1 MNVVDP
7 ADIKAFLLI
16 HFVGLGGEKDDGNVA
31 RRGNVLESPADLIA
45 IHSGHRHI
53 KQDEIR
59 LLRAV
64 GDGQRLLAIGGNL
77 GPEESFSTPETTATL
92 VGVSSTIKT
101 SFLSGLD
108 IIRLEVVYQTGND
121 MRIAFTTATR
131 ECERDTRASSTF

>member
-1 MNVVDP
+1 M
-7 ADIKAFLLI
+7 I
-16 HFVGLGGEKDDGNVA
+16 GNIA

-45 IHSGHRHI
+45 IHSWHHHV

-77 GPEESFSTPETTATL
+77 GPEKILQHPGDDGNVGWRVVDNQNELLVAGSTS
-92 VGVSSTIKT
+92 V
-101 SFLSGLD
+101 
-108 IIRLEVVYQTGND
+108 RLEVALIRQETH

-131 ECERDTRASSTF
+131 ECERDIECLVDILTGLYGDFDVRGMLCQCRDT